1 MTAGPL
7 VVVGDTLY
15 DLDISGTV
23 TRHCPDAASAPVL
36 DAERALGRPGGA
48 GLAAVLAAATG
59 VPVRLVTALADDRE
73 GEWLADTLGE
83 RVEMVAGPVLGATCL
98 KVRLLDRGRPLVR
111 VDHGQGTACPATPDM
126 LEALE
131 DAGAVLVADY
141 GRGISADPELAKAL
155 AGLCDRV
162 PVVWDPHPRGATP
175 VPGCAMV
182 TPNLAEARR
191 ALRPTALADQ
201 PDPAALDAAR
211 LLPERWYARAAA
223 VTAGALG
230 AAVAVAGTAERVD
243 AQLIPAAPAPERADP
258 CGAGDCFAAAL
269 AVALLSDADPVAGVR
284 AAVATASEF
293 VQAGGAAAVRLG
305 AAPPR
310 LPRRAQ
316 EGHHEP
322 VY

>member
-15 DLDISGTV
+15 DLDISGSV

-59 VPVRLVTALADDRE
+59 IPVRLVTALAADRE
-73 GEWLADTLGE
+73 GDWLADILGE
-83 RVEMVAGPVLGATCL
+83 RVELVAGPVLGATCL
-98 KVRLLDRGRPLVR
+98 KVRMLDRGRPLVR
-111 VDHGQGTACPATPDM
+111 VDHGQGTAGPVTSDM

-131 DAGAVLVADY
+131 DAGAVLLADY

-155 AGLCDRV
+155 AGLCERV
-162 PVVWDPHPRGATP
+162 PVVWDPHPRGVAP

-191 ALRPTALADQ
+191 ALHPTAIADQ
-201 PDPAALDAAR
+201 PGAAALDAAR
-211 LLPERWYARAAA
+211 LLPERWYARSAA

-230 AAVAVAGTAERVD
+230 AAVAVTVAGERPDAE
-243 AQLIPAAPAPERADP
+243 LIRAAPAPERADP

-269 AVALLSDADPVAGVR
+269 AVALLSDADPVAAAR
-284 AAVATASEF
+284 AAVANASEF
-293 VQAGGAAAVRLG
+293 VRCGGAAAVRLG
-305 AAPPR
+305 TAPPR
-310 LPRRAQ
+310 LPQRAQ